1 MLTKQD
7 IVVFFSK
14 AYEQEALREGVDM
27 RLVSDLL
34 ETIRSQVNENDPYDW
49 WDFILLD
56 HVKFD
61 NDVCLEILR
70 DLKEYYYNF
79 YFEKLMAHLDVVY
92 SQNKEDG
99 LKLWYALYGEAAV
112 HFKEDLLCML
122 SYKRS
127 KWGRVNKSVAKYAK
141 LSRLIQESRWP
152 DAFSYYVEIADNKAL
167 ADEVR
172 AYAAITLAQIILYHY
187 PETSKAQHYIE
198 KATALL
204 PDHFLVK
211 RAWAE
216 YYFKTGDPE
225 RARTNFL
232 QVIAMKP
239 GDYLSFNYIADTLV
253 TEAKLEYAESWY
265 EDGLQKN
272 FLQTDS
278 YARLINLYGNKIW
291 IKEKEV
297 LIPPLLEKIAKR
309 NRFLNSRN
317 LVEKNMATADCF
329 KDSALYQSYRDVGA
343 AYYGNDEIARSEE
356 WYQKARSLHPSFSAA
371 IIDIAY
377 LEIHQ
382 GAYDKAQQYFTEAI
396 QLDKDNFDVYRG
408 LAYLYEKQN
417 DKDAAIKAYQH
428 CLILRPEWSDW
439 VNNFIGNIYY
449 TSGEYAIAASYYRK
463 AIKANENYNVY
474 RQNLA
479 DALREQAIQLQD
491 TDKKEAEK
499 LYLAAAKLDN
509 DALRWNL
516 LGNFYYKNGRFN
528 DALKNYGKAI
538 ELQPEEAVYY
548 ENRGLAFE
556 SLGKMTEAEQSYK
569 AALDYDNKTGRYF
582 NRLGFFYFEQK
593 KYEPAIDYYLKALE
607 RNPAEP
613 IYLENICIAYEQ
625 MNQQDKAE
633 PYYLRLIEINPANDR
648 IQNLLGIVYYK
659 RKDYANAEKYYLNA
673 IKQDNRIAVYHENLA
688 ILYRSMQKL
697 QEALAA
703 FEAAIQLDPANE
715 INWNDAGVLHFK
727 LGNYEKAIEYYG
739 KAIEINPTASLYYEN
754 IASAFEAKQEIEKAA
769 INYNKALE
777 IKPDNARVLNA
788 MGVIHYRKQSYE
800 TAVNFYKKAVELEK
814 DNWIYQTNLAQSLRF
829 LRRNEE
835 AVVVLRTALDL
846 HPGDYLN
853 WNDLG
858 VLLYEK
864 GEAEAAA
871 ECYNKSIDLQP
882 GDAVL
887 YVNLALALNEQGK
900 ITEAQN
906 IISDHRLPNE
916 LKQKVEDLLLQ
927 YLPLLYEVK
936 N

>member
-7 IVVFFSK
+7 IIIFFSK
-14 AYEQEALREGVDM
+14 AYEREALREDADM
-27 RLVSDLL
+27 RMASDLL
-34 ETIRSQVNENDPYDW
+34 ETVRSQVKEDDPYDW

-56 HVKFD
+56 QVKYD
-61 NDVCLEILR
+61 NEACLEILR

-79 YFEKLMAHLDVVY
+79 FFEKIIARLDEVY
-92 SQNKEDG
+92 KQDKAEG
-99 LKLWYALYGEAAV
+99 LKLWSVLYSEAAV

-122 SYKRS
+122 CYKRS
-127 KWGRVNKSVAKYAK
+127 KWGRLNKAFDKYAK
-141 LSRLIQESRWP
+141 LSGLIQESRWP
-152 DAFSYYVEIADNKAL
+152 DTFSYYVEIADNKTFTN
-167 ADEVR
+167 EVR
-172 AYAAITLAQIILYHY
+172 AYAAITLAQIVLYHY
-187 PETSKAQHYIE
+187 PETSKALQYIE
-198 KATALL
+198 NAAALL

-211 RAWAE
+211 RVWAE

-239 GDYLSFNYIADTLV
+239 GDYLSFNYIADCFV
-253 TEAKLEYAESWY
+253 TEAKLANAESWY

-278 YARLINLYGNKIW
+278 YARLINLYGNKIL
-291 IKEKEV
+291 IKEKEA

-309 NRFLNSRN
+309 NRFLNSRY
-317 LVEKNMATADCF
+317 LVEKSVATENCF
-329 KDSALYQSYRDVGA
+329 QDPALYQSYRDVGA
-343 AYYGNDEIARSEE
+343 AYYGNDEIAKSEE
-356 WYQKARSLHPSFSAA
+356 WYQKARLLQPSFTAA

-377 LEIHQ
+377 LQIHQ

-396 QLDKDNFDVYRG
+396 QQDKDNFDVYRG

-417 DKDAAIKAYQH
+417 DNEAAIKAYQQ
-428 CLILRPEWSDW
+428 CLSLRPEWSDW

-449 TSGEYAIAASYYRK
+449 TSGEYRTAATHYQK
-463 AIKANENYNVY
+463 AIKANGNYNVY

-491 TDKKEAEK
+491 TDKKEAEQ
-499 LYLAAAKLDN
+499 LYLAAAIMDN

-516 LGNFYYKNGRFN
+516 LGNFYYKNSRFN
-528 DALKNYGKAI
+528 DALKNYNMAI

-569 AALDYDNKTGRYF
+569 TALDYDNKTGRYF

-633 PYYLRLIEINPANDR
+633 PYYLRLIEINPENDR

-659 RKDYANAEKYYLNA
+659 RNDYANAEKYYLNA
-673 IKQDNRIAVYHENLA
+673 IKQDNSIAVYHENLA

-697 QEALAA
+697 PEALAA

-715 INWNDAGVLHFK
+715 INWNDTGVLHFK
-727 LGNYEKAIEYYG
+727 LGNYEKAIEYYS
-739 KAIEINPTASLYYEN
+739 KAIEINPKASLYYEN
-754 IASAFEAKQEIEKAA
+754 IASAFEAEQDVEKAA
-769 INYNKALE
+769 DNYSKALE

-788 MGVIHYRKQSYE
+788 LGVIYYRKQAYE
-800 TAVNFYKKAVELEK
+800 TAVDYYKKAVDLEK

-835 AVVVLRTALDL
+835 AIVVLRTALDL
-846 HPGDYLN
+846 HPDDYLN

-864 GEAEAAA
+864 GEAEAAV

-887 YVNLALALNEQGK
+887 YVNLALALKEVGK
-900 ITEAQN
+900 VTEAQN
-906 IISDHRLPNE
+906 VISDHRIPGE
-916 LKQKVEDLLLQ
+916 LKPKVEDLLLQ
-927 YLPLLYEVK
+927 YLPLLYEDK